1 MPADEGERWR
11 VFLAIEIPDAVR
23 EALTGPLEAL
33 QPLHESIRT
42 NPTERM
48 HLTLHFLGHL
58 PRPLVEQ
65 LQPALAPV
73 RLRHHRFRLTAQG
86 IGAFPAI
93 ARPRVLWAGITG
105 ADLPR
110 LNALQAELGNALRTA
125 GVRVEGERFHPHLTL
140 GRVRRP
146 LKAPERAVLRDWSVR
161 WGAAA
166 FGEVPVDQVR
176 LMRSQ
181 LGGGPARYTTLTTF
195 DLQ

>member
-86 IGAFPAI
+86 VGAFPAI
-93 ARPRVLWAGITG
+93 ARPRVLWAGIAG

-110 LNALQAELGNALRTA
+110 LNALQEELGNALRTA